1 MGRRP
6 QPAGRPQPEHVQ
18 TMNHSSPSLFDTS
31 QPRLDAGHAP
41 WDVDPPRD
49 DAGQAPWGF
58 DPPRDDAD
66 PAPWDYSPPP
76 GDPVPTRAPAP
87 PIARSAVDPAEILA
101 AIRRTWGHTE
111 LLPLQG
117 EAIAAGLAGRDS
129 LVVMPTGGGKSLC
142 YQVPPL
148 VAGRTDVVV
157 SPLIA
162 LMKDQVDGLV
172 ANGYPAAALH
182 SLMPPY
188 EQQEVEARLLAGDL
202 RLVFVAPE
210 RLVTPGF
217 LRLAERLPV
226 GAFAIDEAHCIS
238 QWGHD
243 FRPEYRQLAL
253 LKERFPH
260 AGIHAFTATATERV
274 REDIVDQLGLTDPLI
289 LVGRFD
295 RPNLTYRIQPR
306 LNLAAQILDV
316 LARHPG
322 EAAIVYCLSRADTET
337 LAAELA
343 ARGIKAAAY
352 HAGLEGGVRER
363 VQDAFLT
370 ERLDVVAATVAFGMG
385 IDRSNV
391 RVVIHAAVPKSIE
404 HYQQETGRAGRD
416 GLPAECVLFYSA
428 ADVIRWQS
436 LLQRNAAQGETSPEA
451 LEGQLAALAEMQRLC
466 NAVTC
471 RHRALVTHFGQD
483 YDDPSCGACDV
494 CHGEVGLLA
503 DSTTVAQKILSA
515 VARAAGPTGRRFG
528 VGHVVAILAGAETE
542 GIRRWGH
549 ATLST
554 YGLLSDMPR
563 KAITHLVYQLI
574 DQDLLDQTGGD
585 RPVVGINAASLEV
598 LRGRRQVNLLE
609 PATRKTERAVADAAS
624 WEGVD
629 RGLFEHLRAVRAEI
643 AQARDLPAYIIF
655 GDATLRDMARIRP
668 ASGRSFLLVRGVG
681 ERKLADLGPRFLEE
695 VASYCAAQGLEQDVG
710 VQVDALGRETL
721 SSRSSPDGAAGAP
734 GPRLRR
740 PNPARDAAFDLFAA
754 GTPVPEVAEAIGRA
768 ESTTWGYLEEW
779 IAEERPER
787 MTAWVDEATYARVAE
802 VFARVGRGYLRS
814 VFDELGGSVPYEVL
828 RVVRAHIQAHTT
840 D

>member
-1 MGRRP
+1 MIDP
-6 QPAGRPQPEHVQ
+6 
-18 TMNHSSPSLFDTS
+18 
-31 QPRLDAGHAP
+31 
-41 WDVDPPRD
+41 DPPTAD
-49 DAGQAPWGF
+49 IASTAGAT
-58 DPPRDDAD
+58 DNATAAAIR
-66 PAPWDYSPPP
+66 
-76 GDPVPTRAPAP
+76 
-87 PIARSAVDPAEILA
+87 E
-101 AIRRTWGHTE
+101 AIRRTWGHAE

-148 VAGRTDVVV
+148 IAGRTDVVV

-182 SLMPPY
+182 SLMPPH
-188 EQQEVEARLLAGDL
+188 EQMEVEARLRAGAL

-217 LRLAERLPV
+217 LRLAEQLPV

-243 FRPEYRQLAL
+243 FRPEYRQLAQ
-253 LKERFPH
+253 LKQRFPH
-260 AGIHAFTATATERV
+260 ASVHAFTATATERV
-274 REDIVDQLGLTDPLI
+274 RDDIVEQLGLARPLV

-306 LNLAAQILDV
+306 LNLTTQILDV
-316 LARHPG
+316 LDRHPG
-322 EAAIVYCLSRADTET
+322 EAAIVYCLSRADTEAT
-337 LAAELA
+337 AAELA

-352 HAGLEGGVRER
+352 HAGLEGAVRER
-363 VQDAFLT
+363 VQEAFLA
-370 ERLDVVAATVAFGMG
+370 ERLDVVVATVAFGMG

-436 LLQRNAAQGETSPEA
+436 LLERSAAEGDAPPEA
-451 LEGQLAALAEMQRLC
+451 LKGQLEALAGMQRLC

-471 RHRALVTHFGQD
+471 RHAALVQHFGQAYEGAD
-483 YDDPSCGACDV
+483 STAATGSGCGACDV
-494 CHGEVGLLA
+494 CLGEVRLLA
-503 DSTTVAQKILSA
+503 DGTTVAQKVLSA
-515 VARAAGPTGRRFG
+515 VARAAGPAERRFG
-528 VGHVVAILAGAETE
+528 VGHIVAILAGAETE

-549 ATLST
+549 TALST
-554 YGLLSDMPR
+554 YGLLAHLPR
-563 KAITHLVYQLI
+563 KALTHLVYQLI
-574 DQDLLDQTGGD
+574 DQGLLEQTGGD
-585 RPVVGINAASLEV
+585 RPVVALNEASWAV
-598 LRGRRQVNLLE
+598 LRGQRQVQLLE
-609 PATRKTERAVADAAS
+609 PAVRHTERAAGDAAS

-643 AQARDLPAYIIF
+643 AQARSIPAYIVF

-668 ASGRSFLLVRGVG
+668 ASPRSFLVVRGVG
-681 ERKLADLGPRFLEE
+681 EKKLADLGPRFLEE
-695 VASYCAAQGLEQDVG
+695 VAQYCAAHGLARDVG
-710 VQVDALGRETL
+710 I
-721 SSRSSPDGAAGAP
+721 DGHGPARGAPSAPRTADGPAGAP
-734 GPRLRR
+734 GPPARR

-754 GTPVPEVAEAIGRA
+754 GTPIPEVAAAVERA
-768 ESTTWGYLEEW
+768 ESTAWTYLSDFVVER
-779 IAEERPER
+779 RPE
-787 MTAWVDEATYARVAE
+787 TIGAWVDDASRARVAE
-802 VFARVGRGYLRS
+802 VFARTGKRDLRT
-814 VFDELGGSVPYEVL
+814 VFDELDGEVSYDVL
-828 RVVRAHIQAHTT
+828 RVVRAHIEAGKPTE